1 MGRSKSAIAWA
12 LAPGRG
18 LGPVCLPRRGEGCVP
33 LDAGMTAILIA
44 GQCTPHFLFGLAEKK
59 TGRARSK
66 RKERFWQQLCT
77 CVQSCCTGVCVSVP
91 APILPGLRARYG
103 LLRGRYCRPVAEG
116 AEGVGVVIA
125 LICFSFRCRWLSR
138 TGAGKAPGRPVG
150 AVINRPVSSCAL
162 PGRGTAKA
170 AERSSA
176 AFVFVFF

>member
-1 MGRSKSAIAWA
+1 MG
-12 LAPGRG
+12 PG
-18 LGPVCLPRRGEGCVP
+18 PRRGGWGLFVCLLPQGGDGGASHWTREIIHADGWA
-33 LDAGMTAILIA
+33 DAP
-44 GQCTPHFLFGLAEKK
+44 PHFLFGLAEKK

-66 RKERFWQQLCT
+66 RKERFWPQLCT

-150 AVINRPVSSCAL
+150 AVINRPISSCAL

-170 AERSSA
+170 AELRSA